1 MNRCEYTAQNF
12 NKPDAPVEKCGDPA
26 SVQIGRQW
34 YCPRHGKL
42 MMGPDIFAAEEREKR
57 LRDVRGWLCTTY
69 TAQLDATI
77 LAALRA
83 KQDVTKVEIK
93 PCPECDKKLAVMLA
107 N

>member
-1 MNRCEYTAQNF
+1 VR
-12 NKPDAPVEKCGDPA
+12 
-26 SVQIGRQW
+26 
-34 YCPRHGKL
+34 
-42 MMGPDIFAAEEREKR
+42 
-57 LRDVRGWLCTTY
+57 RGWLCTTC

-93 PCPECDKKLAVMLA
+93 PCPECDKKLAGLLA